1 VQARRH
7 PRPGCSPPIL
17 GCLITSPSQSGLC
30 CGPVPMDLDQR
41 SLVSSHAPA
50 PAFML
55 GAGAGF
61 VASLI
66 TRTSGFSL
74 LTSSA

>member
-1 VQARRH
+1 
-7 PRPGCSPPIL
+7 
-17 GCLITSPSQSGLC
+17 
-30 CGPVPMDLDQR
+30 MDLDQR
-41 SLVSSHAPA
+41 SQVSSHAPA